1 MVRRDARIV
10 VTGDSKILE
19 ATDAALEL
27 LDLTFDQLRAL
38 PPGSLSLEADRA
50 ATAGFEAAWDGSG
63 RGEIVGSGS
72 VKLLDGRLLRIRYL
86 ITPLPDGIFEII
98 IERADES
105 VSEPP
110 RMYTVGSALSAWRAA
125 ERKLE
130 KVAPGSD
137 EWTAVQSEIAYFRAE
152 YQRVARGASARSPD

>member
-10 VTGDSKILE
+10 VAGDSTILE

-27 LDLTFDQLRAL
+27 LELTFEQLRSL
-38 PPGSLSLEADRA
+38 PPGSMSLEEDRA
-50 ATAGFEAAWDGSG
+50 ATAGFEAAWRESG

-72 VKLLDGRLLRIRYL
+72 VRLLDGRLLRIRYL
-86 ITPLPDGIFEII
+86 ITPRSDGTFAII
-98 IERADES
+98 IERADEA

-110 RMYTVGSALSAWRAA
+110 RMYTIGAVLSAWRAA

-130 KVAPGSD
+130 NIVSGSE
-137 EWTAVQSEIAYFRAE
+137 EWKAAQAEIDYFRAE
-152 YQRVARGASARSPD
+152 YQRVTRGPD